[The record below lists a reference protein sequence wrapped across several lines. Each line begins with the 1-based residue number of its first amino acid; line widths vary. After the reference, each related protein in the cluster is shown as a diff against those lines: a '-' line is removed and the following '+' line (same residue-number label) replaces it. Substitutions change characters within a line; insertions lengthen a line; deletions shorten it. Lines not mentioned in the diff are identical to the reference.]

1 MKYNRSILFFI
12 ILIFSGISLFAQHSD
27 TIYNKNIAT
36 VQLYPGDN
44 QLALPILNLA
54 SGETAQL
61 HFDDLD
67 GDVKNYYYTYELC
80 NSDWQPVNVGA
91 FDFLKGF
98 TQTRINNYRFSS
110 YALVRYTHYQ
120 ASIPDRN
127 SYPYKAGNYIIRV
140 YLNGDTSQV
149 AFTKRL
155 LVVDNKVTIL
165 AKVTQPFAPEYF
177 TTHQKIQFQID
188 IKGLNDFNAAQQL
201 KVVVMQNS
209 RWDNAAYNLK
219 PAFIRG
225 NVLEYNS
232 ENSAI
237 FPGGKE
243 WRWLDIRDFHLQS
256 DRVSTADYGKTFT
269 NIYLR
274 PDRPL
279 EGQRY
284 IYYRDYNGRYI
295 IDALRG
301 YNPFSEGDYAMVN
314 FYFAPPNGREYT
326 NKDIYLFGE
335 LTNYHRTDSL
345 KMTYNDTSRLY
356 ETHLFMKQGYYDY
369 SYLYVDHDK
378 PSVSGSFDGN
388 YYETENLYTILVYYK
403 PFGGRADAL
412 VGVATFNSRADQ
424 PGLSF

>member
-1 MKYNRSILFFI
+1 MKHTRLL
-12 ILIFSGISLFAQHSD
+12 LIFILLGNFSFAQISD

-44 QLALPILNLA
+44 QLAMPVLNLG
-54 SGETAQL
+54 SGESAQL
-61 HFDDLD
+61 QFDDLD
-67 GDVKNYYYTYELC
+67 GDVKNYYYTYQLC
-80 NSDWQPVNVGA
+80 NSDWQPVNVSS

-127 SYPYKAGNYIIRV
+127 TYPTKSGNYILRV

-155 LVVDNKVTIL
+155 LIVDNKVTIL

-177 TTHQKIQFQID
+177 TTHQKIQFQVD

-209 RWDNAAYNLK
+209 RWDNAFYNLK

-225 NVLEYNS
+225 SLLEFNS
-232 ENSAI
+232 ENTGI

-243 WRWLDIRDFHLQS
+243 WRWLDVRDFHLQS
-256 DRVSTADYGKTFT
+256 DRVAKADYGKNFT

-284 IYYRDYNGRYI
+284 VYYKDNNGRYI

-301 YNPFSEGDYAMVN
+301 YNSFTEGDYAMVN
-314 FYFAPPNGREYT
+314 FYFAPTNGVEYPD
-326 NKDIYLFGE
+326 KDIYLFGE
-335 LTNYHRTDSL
+335 LTNYQKTDSL
-345 KMTYNDTSRLY
+345 KMIYNEASRLY

-369 SYLYVDHDK
+369 SYLYVNKDN
-378 PSVSGSFDGN
+378 PSVTGSFDGN
-388 YYETENLYTILVYYK
+388 YFETENLYTILVYYK

-412 VGVATFNSRADQ
+412 VGVATFNSRGDQ